1 MKKLLYLLPLA
12 LLHLGGGA
20 QAQTTTAAKPA
31 AANSAADP
39 GRITLVIHG
48 GAGTITRANMTPEQE
63 KAYREV
69 LNQALQVGYGVL
81 QKGGTSLD
89 AVEATVRVMEDSPL
103 FNAGK
108 GAVFTHE
115 GRNELDASIM
125 DGKTLRAGSVAGI
138 TTVRNPIT
146 AARTVMEKSE
156 HVMMVGPGA
165 EQFAKEKG
173 LQIVE
178 PSYFYTEARYNQ
190 LQKAIAKEQGAVP
203 DQLNTPTKAAAPATA
218 PATESKKIKVKQKAG
233 GKPQGYLEPPI
244 FTEGRKYGTV
254 GAVALDQYGNL
265 AAATS
270 TGGMT
275 NKRYGRVGDAP
286 IIGAG
291 TYADNQSCA
300 ISCTGWGEYF
310 IRATVA
316 RDIAARMEYGK
327 QPLQQAAQA
336 TIDKVAQLGGDGGLI
351 GLDRQGNIT
360 MPFNSEG
367 MYRGYIKANGQS
379 EVLIYK

>member
-12 LLHLGGGA
+12 LLTYGPARA
-20 QAQTTTAAKPA
+20 QAPAAPAAKA
-31 AANSAADP
+31 AADP
-39 GRITLVIHG
+39 SRITLVIHG
-48 GAGTITRANMTPEQE
+48 GAGTITRQNMTAEQE
-63 KAYREV
+63 KAYREAM
-69 LNQALQVGYGVL
+69 NQALQTGYAVL

-89 AVEATVRVMEDSPL
+89 AVEAAVRVMEDSPL

-108 GAVFTHE
+108 GAVFTHN

-125 DGKTLRAGSVAGI
+125 DGSNLRAGSVAGV

-146 AARTVMEKSE
+146 AARAVMEKSE
-156 HVMMVGPGA
+156 HVMMVGSGA
-165 EQFAKEKG
+165 EQFAAQQK
-173 LQIVE
+173 LQIVD
-178 PSYFYTEARYNQ
+178 PSYFHTEARYKQ
-190 LQKAIAKEQGAVP
+190 LQKAIAAEKGAVP
-203 DQLNTPTKAAAPATA
+203 DQLNTPTKAAAP
-218 PATESKKIKVKQKAG
+218 EDKKAKPKEKG
-233 GKPQGYLEPPI
+233 GKPQGYQPAPI

-254 GAVALDQYGNL
+254 GAVALDQFGNL

-291 TYADNQSCA
+291 TYADNQACA

-327 QPLQQAAQA
+327 QPLQEAAQA
-336 TIDKVAQLGGDGGLI
+336 TIDKVAKLGGDGGLI

-360 MPFNSEG
+360 MPFNTEG
-367 MYRGYIKANGQS
+367 MYRGYIKANGKS